1 MKGDRRALTS
11 GLIPLGKTV
20 SLYFLCL
27 SLFLAFSVL
36 LAESTDTYQVVF
48 EEVGQVAT
56 SVSYLHLAID
66 LHLGDLRRALDDYDV
81 IIDTT
86 FDSVTPRHY
95 PREFTTFE
103 KYWNPLMTNFSSDF
117 MTMRNQF
124 RTRHKQLVARL
135 DHLTDIL
142 PHAANSAPEEYHVD
156 DVRFRRHS
164 RTKRALPLVILKGV
178 VGTLMGLYNRHQ
190 TNKLRE
196 TLDKT
201 VKDQRR
207 LMVTVASHDKQLD
220 QLKSSYSYLPSIV
233 KETSLMEPMKVLI
246 RLLEIEA
253 MIEKE
258 VDRVTHAVQQ
268 AQHRRLSISVL
279 SGDKLLK
286 AFERIRLRT
295 KELRLELLVEQPS
308 DLFQIEVSYFFDGRD
323 VSLLLHVPMAA
334 PNSLLRLHRFLP
346 FPLSFTATH
355 FLLPRPDNTLFA
367 ISSGEPRLSLELNE
381 SDLEGCYHI
390 NSLHLCE
397 KLGVLSA
404 RIENS
409 CLGALYNQNFKR
421 ASDLCRLDVVPPAE
435 QVLQLANNH
444 YLVYALQT
452 FTAHLKCRNFTASE
466 HHFKAGINRLEVSPS
481 CSLSLQEHVI
491 FADSALRM
499 DNQIREISW
508 NPAELGMGP
517 DELAEAQESIQA
529 AVEDQHGTP
538 TLANLRQRSGHRRR
552 WIGWTLFLVLLGLII
567 GVAVKLW
574 IIGFLSTRKIWLLK
588 KSVKLIRSQVNA
600 AASRVVPERLGRA
613 LRLPSSSAAPPP
625 PPPPPAS
632 RHRAALP
639 LNSEYSD
646 VNSVYALEPVA
657 PRAAMTSGPS
667 RVPASRGP
675 QHQRRRRHR
684 TAGNLIS
691 RGRQLGR
698 REVARLLAHLQPDR
712 SQESG
717 ET

>member
-1 MKGDRRALTS
+1 MRGSRPFTP

-27 SLFLAFSVL
+27 FLLLAVSVL
-36 LAESTDTYQVVF
+36 PAEPADTYQVVF

-66 LHLGDLRRALDDYDV
+66 LHLIDLRRALDDYDV
-81 IIDTT
+81 IIDST
-86 FDSVTPRHY
+86 FDAVTPLHF

-103 KYWNPLMTNFSSDF
+103 KYWNPMMTNFSTEF

-135 DHLTDIL
+135 DHLTNIL
-142 PHAANSAPEEYHVD
+142 PHTAGNAPEDYQVD

-164 RTKRALPLVILKGV
+164 RTKRALPLVIIKGV

-196 TLDKT
+196 TLDNT
-201 VKDQRR
+201 VKEQKR

-220 QLKSSYSYLPSIV
+220 MLKSSYSYLPVIV
-233 KETSLMEPMKVLI
+233 RETSLMEPMKVLI

-253 MIEKE
+253 MINKE

-268 AQHRRLSISVL
+268 AQHRRLAISVL

-323 VSLLLHVPMAA
+323 ISLLLHVPMAA

-346 FPLSFTATH
+346 FPLSFTSTH
-355 FLLPRPDNTLFA
+355 FLLPRPDNSLFA
-367 ISSGEPRLSLELNE
+367 ISSGDKRLSLELKE
-381 SDLEGCYHI
+381 ADLEGCYHI

-397 KLGVLSA
+397 KLGVLSSN
-404 RIENS
+404 IENS
-409 CLGALYNQNFKR
+409 CLGALYNQNFER

-435 QVLQLANNH
+435 RVLQLGDNR
-444 YLVYALQT
+444 YLIYALQT
-452 FTAHLKCRNFTASE
+452 FTAPLKCRNFTASE
-466 HHFKAGINRLEVSPS
+466 HHFKAGINRVEVSPS

-491 FADSALRM
+491 FADSALRL

-508 NPAELGMGP
+508 NPAELGMDP
-517 DELAEAQESIQA
+517 DELADAQESIQSA
-529 AVEDQHGTP
+529 IEDQHDNP

-552 WIGWTLFLVLLGLII
+552 WVGWTLFFVLLGLLI

-574 IIGFLSTRKIWLLK
+574 ILGFLSTRKIWLLK
-588 KSVKLIRSQVNA
+588 KSVKLIRSQVTA
-600 AASRVVPERLGRA
+600 AVSRVVPERLGHS
-613 LRLPSSSAAPPP
+613 LRLPDL
-625 PPPPPAS
+625 PAS
-632 RHRAALP
+632 PRAARSRPLP
-639 LNSEYSD
+639 ALLPSTEYSD
-646 VNSVYALEPVA
+646 VDSAYAVEPAGPRHVGVSVTARA
-657 PRAAMTSGPS
+657 PGVRTPH
-667 RVPASRGP
+667 P
-675 QHQRRRRHR
+675 QRRHR
-684 TAGNLIS
+684 HRATGNLLN
-691 RGRQLGR
+691 RGRQLGRQLGR
-698 REVARLLAHLQPDR
+698 REVARLLAHLQPER

-717 ET
+717 